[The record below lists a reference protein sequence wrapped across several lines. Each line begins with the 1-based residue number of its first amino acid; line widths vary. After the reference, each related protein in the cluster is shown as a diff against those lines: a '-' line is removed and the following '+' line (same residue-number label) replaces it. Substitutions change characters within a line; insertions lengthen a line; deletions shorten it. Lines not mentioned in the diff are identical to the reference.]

1 MDMGL
6 LDNIDA
12 VIFDMDGT
20 LVDSMWM
27 WEQIDIDYLG
37 KFGMELPE
45 DLQECIEG
53 MSFRETAVYIK
64 ERFNIPE
71 DLDTMMK
78 TWNDMAFE
86 YYRTKVD
93 FKPGARW
100 FLEELKKRGIKI
112 GMATSNS
119 TELVNVV
126 LDHLNAHEYFDEIH
140 TSSEVKHGKPF
151 PDIYLLVAEKLG
163 VSNDRCLVFEDILP
177 GIWAGRA
184 ARMKVCSVYDKYAHQ
199 DISIAM
205 KYSDVYLKGF
215 DVLMDAPSLM

>member
-1 MDMGL
+1 MGI

-20 LVDSMWM
+20 LIDSMWM
-27 WEQIDIDYLG
+27 WEQIDIDYLA
-37 KFGMELPE
+37 KFGYTLPS

-53 MSFRETAVYIK
+53 MSFTETAGYIQK
-64 ERFNIPE
+64 RFNIPE
-71 DLDTMMK
+71 DTDTMMN

-93 FKPGARW
+93 FKPGARE
-100 FLEELKKRGIKI
+100 FLAELKKRGIKT

-119 TELVNVV
+119 MELVNVV

-140 TSSEVKHGKPF
+140 TSSEVKYGKPF

-163 VSNDRCLVFEDILP
+163 VPRERCLVFEDILP

-184 ARMKVCSVYDKYAHQ
+184 AGMKVCSVYDRYAHQ
-199 DISIAM
+199 EIKIAM
-205 KYSDVYLKGF
+205 KYSDWYIRGF
-215 DVLMDAPSLM
+215 DVLMDTPSLF

>member
-1 MDMGL
+1 MGI

-20 LVDSMWM
+20 LIDSMWM
-27 WEQIDIDYLG
+27 WEQIDIDYLAR
-37 KFGMELPE
+37 FGYTLPP

-53 MSFRETAVYIK
+53 MSFKETADYIQK
-64 ERFNIPE
+64 RFNIPE
-71 DLDTMMK
+71 DTETMMN

-93 FKPGARW
+93 FKPGARE
-100 FLEELKKRGIKI
+100 FLTELKKRGIKT

-119 TELVNVV
+119 MELVDVV
-126 LDHLNAHEYFDEIH
+126 LGKLGAHEYFDEIH

-151 PDIYLLVAEKLG
+151 PDIYRLVADKLG
-163 VSNDRCLVFEDILP
+163 VQHDRCLIFEDILP

-184 ARMKVCSVYDKYAHQ
+184 AGMKVCSVYDKYAHQ
-199 DISIAM
+199 EINIALR
-205 KYSDVYLKGF
+205 YSDYYIRGF
-215 DVLMDAPSLM
+215 DVLMDTPSLF

>member
-1 MDMGL
+1 MGL

-27 WEQIDIDYLG
+27 WEQIDIDYLAR
-37 KFGMELPE
+37 FGLELPS

-71 DLDTMMK
+71 DIDTMMA

-86 YYRTKVD
+86 FYRTKVD
-93 FKPGARW
+93 FKPGARE
-100 FLEELKKRGIKI
+100 FLQLLRKRGIKV

-119 TELVNVV
+119 MELVDVV
-126 LDHLNAHEYFDEIH
+126 LDHLDAHGYFDEIH

-163 VSNDRCLVFEDILP
+163 AEAGRCLVFEDILP

-184 ARMKVCSVYDKYAHQ
+184 ARMKVCAVYDRYAHQ
-199 DISIAM
+199 EINIALR
-205 KYSDVYLKGF
+205 YSDYYIRGF
-215 DVLMDAPSLM
+215 DVLLDAPSLM

>member
-1 MDMGL
+1 MGI

-20 LVDSMWM
+20 LIDSMWM
-27 WEQIDIDYLG
+27 WEQIDIDYLAR
-37 KFGMELPE
+37 FGYTLPP

-53 MSFRETAVYIK
+53 MSFKETADYIQK
-64 ERFNIPE
+64 RFNIPE
-71 DLDTMMK
+71 DTETVMN

-93 FKPGARW
+93 FKPGARES
-100 FLEELKKRGIKI
+100 LTELKKRGIKT

-119 TELVNVV
+119 MELVDVV
-126 LDHLNAHEYFDEIH
+126 LGKLGAHEYFDEIH

-151 PDIYLLVAEKLG
+151 PDIYRLVADKLG
-163 VSNDRCLVFEDILP
+163 VRHDRCLIFEDILP

-184 ARMKVCSVYDKYAHQ
+184 AGMKVCSVYDKYAHQ
-199 DISIAM
+199 EINIA
-205 KYSDVYLKGF
+205 LR
-215 DVLMDAPSLM
+215 

>member
-71 DLDTMMK
+71 DK
-78 TWNDMAFE
+78 
-86 YYRTKVD
+86 
-93 FKPGARW
+93 
-100 FLEELKKRGIKI
+100 
-112 GMATSNS
+112 S
-119 TELVNVV
+119 
-126 LDHLNAHEYFDEIH
+126 
-140 TSSEVKHGKPF
+140 
-151 PDIYLLVAEKLG
+151 
-163 VSNDRCLVFEDILP
+163 
-177 GIWAGRA
+177 
-184 ARMKVCSVYDKYAHQ
+184 
-199 DISIAM
+199 
-205 KYSDVYLKGF
+205 GF
-215 DVLMDAPSLM
+215 

>member
-1 MDMGL
+1 MGI

-20 LVDSMWM
+20 LIDSMWM
-27 WEQIDIDYLG
+27 WEQIDIDYLAR
-37 KFGMELPE
+37 FGYTLPP

-53 MSFRETAVYIK
+53 MSFKETADYIQK
-64 ERFNIPE
+64 RFNIPE
-71 DLDTMMK
+71 DTKTMMN

-93 FKPGARW
+93 FKPGARE
-100 FLEELKKRGIKI
+100 FLTELKNRGIKT

-119 TELVNVV
+119 MELVDVV
-126 LDHLNAHEYFDEIH
+126 LGKLGAHEYFDEIH

-151 PDIYLLVAEKLG
+151 PDIYRLVADKLG
-163 VSNDRCLVFEDILP
+163 VQHNRCLIFEDILP

-184 ARMKVCSVYDKYAHQ
+184 AGMKVCSVYDKYAHQ
-199 DISIAM
+199 EINIALR
-205 KYSDVYLKGF
+205 YSDYYIRGF
-215 DVLMDAPSLM
+215 DVLMDTPSLF